1 MNIIIG
7 NNGSG
12 KTTLFNIILYLLGLN
27 KNKRIT
33 KFIYEIDPELI
44 VNIEGQRLSFKRN
57 INDEILIGGDIN
69 GKLNTNELV
78 DFYSSL
84 LSPQF
89 NVGDD
94 RTAAIQIIRS
104 SFHAQD
110 ELLYSKTDR
119 DILDKKIM
127 GINVNYL
134 KESKK
139 QIEVFKNNLQKDEY
153 SYEILKTYINNVE
166 KSIIN
171 IQNTDHIKG
180 VLQKEFFNMY
190 DEIFENKKILDQ
202 ATEAYNTILK
212 QYDSLKS
219 EREILF
225 NNFINEYLEK
235 INVRSIQEYSSSSNY
250 SGSERI
256 TVEFISFLIKTVKH
270 IDYPFLNTSGL
281 FIADSPFGF
290 DMNNFKEIRK
300 IVERE
305 TKLDK
310 LQYIEF
316 CSKDDTISPDWIISD
331 LRNKGATNWL
341 RVD

>member
-12 KTTLFNIILYLLGLN
+12 KTTLFNIILYLLGLH

-33 KFIYEIDPELI
+33 KFLYEIDPELI
-44 VNIEGQRLSFKRN
+44 VNIEGQRLSFKRT
-57 INDEILIGGDIN
+57 INDEILIEGDIN
-69 GKLNTNELV
+69 EKLNTNELV

-94 RTAAIQIIRS
+94 RTAAIQIIRA
-104 SFHAQD
+104 SFYTQG
-110 ELLYSKTDR
+110 ELYSKTDR
-119 DILDKKIM
+119 DNLDNKIM

-134 KESKK
+134 KESKR
-139 QIEVFKNNLQKDEY
+139 QIDVFKNNLQKDEY

-166 KSIIN
+166 KNIIN
-171 IQNTDHIKG
+171 LQNNDHIKG
-180 VLQKEFFNMY
+180 ILQQEFFNMY

-202 ATEAYNTILK
+202 ATKAYNIILE
-212 QYDSLKS
+212 QYDNLKS
-219 EREILF
+219 ERKILF
-225 NNFINEYLEK
+225 NDFLNEYIEK
-235 INVRSIQEYSSSSNY
+235 TNGRSIREYSSSSNY

-256 TVEFISFLIKTVKH
+256 RIEFLSFLIKTVRH

-281 FIADSPFGF
+281 FIVDSPFSF
-290 DMNNFKEIRK
+290 DMNNVKEIRK
-300 IVERE
+300 MVERE

-331 LRNKGATNWL
+331 LRNKGALNWL